1 MRKTYKFLAL
11 AMALVMVLALFT
23 ESALPAQAVTQADID
38 KLKEQAEE
46 IASNKASLQKEID
59 RLKAESADATAR
71 KELLDQQSDMIRA
84 EVENAEEQIRKYENL
99 IATTKEELAE
109 AEAQE
114 AAQHELFCSRVRA
127 MEENGTVSYWSV
139 LFNVSDFAE
148 LLSALDD
155 VGEVMEADQRVFDG
169 MRRLRQEIQE
179 KKATLEESLQ
189 EAQEQKKLL
198 EQKRQ
203 ELQSQ
208 MAEAAELVNQL
219 SQDKDTYL
227 KLLQAEEKEASSI
240 DAQIRQMQQQLANSG
255 NNTPAATYGGYIWPV
270 TTSKRISSPFG
281 SRINPVT
288 GRAETH
294 KGVDIAGVGYTS
306 KVLAAKAGTVIIS
319 QKGSSYGNYVVI
331 SHGTGNTTLYAH
343 LSQRNVSV
351 GDVVS
356 QGDVIGITGSTGNS
370 TGPHLHFEITENGS
384 RIDPLTYLTDYIKA
398 W

>member
-1 MRKTYKFLAL
+1 MRKKYKFLAL
-11 AMALVMVLALFT
+11 SLALLMVLALFT
-23 ESALPAQAVTQADID
+23 ESALPARAVTQADID
-38 KLKEQAEE
+38 KLKEQAGE

-84 EVENAEEQIRKYENL
+84 EIANAEAQINQYETL
-99 IATTKEELAE
+99 IAQTKEELAE
-109 AEAQE
+109 AEAE
-114 AAQHELFCSRVRA
+114 EEAQHDLFCSRVRA
-127 MEENGTVSYWSV
+127 MEENGTVSYWAV
-139 LFNVSDFAE
+139 LFNASDFSE
-148 LLSALDD
+148 LLSTLDD
-155 VGEVMEADQRVFDG
+155 VGEVMEADQRVFDE
-169 MRRLRQEIQE
+169 MRRVRQEIQE
-179 KKATLEESLQ
+179 KKATLEESLR
-189 EAQEQKKLL
+189 EAEEQKSLM

-208 MAEAAELVNQL
+208 MTEAAELVNQL

-227 KLLQAEEKEASSI
+227 KLLQAEEKEAASI
-240 DAQIRQMQQQLANSG
+240 DAQIRQMQQQLAGSG
-255 NNTPAATYGGYIWPV
+255 STPAPTYGGYIWPV

-331 SHGTGNTTLYAH
+331 SHGSGNTTLYAH

-351 GDVVS
+351 GDKVN

-384 RIDPLTYLTDYIKA
+384 RIDPLTYLTDYVKA